1 MRNDIS
7 FAAAPRGNSRSLI
20 VALACLAMLASG
32 CSDAKTETAKNADN
46 GVFDTSRLP
55 RMSGAKE
62 IYASAASTIFVS
74 PEPIGPTAD
83 SVDKALTAAGWQ
95 KYVAPHTAYRQDST
109 RRTMNLKKG
118 SHALN
123 VFITVAPAQ
132 NNAISVQY
140 SMLALKTDLPFTK
153 DASNIEYS
161 PERPSLKLI
170 TAAPAEETLD
180 FYRKEM
186 AERGWSLWSEKTNG
200 RQGPGGP
207 SGSIHA
213 GDGYAHYISEKD
225 PSKTLVLTLRKA
237 DADKLTVEIK
247 ASSVRVLE
255 DAHRTHVNRDNSAP
269 PVEVATLPRLP
280 GAVETSGST
289 TEKTVYSVPGN
300 LPATAAAVKTLLVAD
315 GWKPYVVP
323 LDRPHSTWLTFKK
336 GQQGLSVHFTI
347 SVGTNAETTKQTTV
361 SYSAQRLQFAPPV
374 PDDATDIVF
383 DERRPYLSLNTV
395 GTIDSTR
402 DFYNEKLRA
411 ADWSPLSES
420 DAAARWP
427 YAETDF
433 KFAPGERA
441 FFRRGR
447 DRVIM
452 LSLQKRDD
460 GRTAIEI
467 RVPPFALPKSLEAGS
482 GYFGLPSPKLIKTGG
497 GTGGKRE
504 KSMYAHVPAELSTML
519 AFYRRELAALKWHE
533 EKQETGKSPDEI
545 VIRYSSPEGP
555 AVLTLSHRY
564 DLTKVN
570 LVLKITKPPVEAPDS
585 IALGGNSVDKMLNGS
600 IDDILKQ
607 TQQMVREATKDID
620 AQVMSMPGMPKPPV
634 AEGGHAVPGPR
645 TVDGLPVPIPDI
657 AMNVKYDGD
666 EGSLEYSVT
675 SSVRAIADFYRS
687 HMKRQGW
694 REGTTVINRANMV
707 VLNLSKAHKAV
718 SFTIMRM
725 ANETNVSAEGSGL
738 KGGAVAAAK
747 PAPAPIQATAD
758 DLVVDTKYDFPVPKR
773 HSSVGSGKTQFRR
786 EFNAEVQIGLEDV
799 LKFYRR
805 ELGKLGWKEDAKAAS
820 VTADKAVVKFTT
832 ANGPAVLTLNQKK
845 TETAV
850 EIVVK
855 DASAARK
862 AGVLPQPGRSKILLG
877 NVLDSAATITIGN
890 QKKKLSAGSG
900 AKKPDGPSLEL
911 RPGKYRYSIKSHG
924 KPVQRDEIEVGAD
937 QIWGL
942 LIAPGGG
949 LALQI
954 Y

>member
-7 FAAAPRGNSRSLI
+7 FAAATRGNSRSLI

-32 CSDAKTETAKNADN
+32 CSDAKTEAAKNTDS
-46 GVFDTSRLP
+46 GIFDTSRLP

-62 IYASAASTIFVS
+62 IFASATSTIFVS

-109 RRTMNLKKG
+109 MRTMKLKKG

-132 NNAISVQY
+132 NNAISVHY
-140 SMLALKTDLPFTK
+140 SMLPLKIDLPFTK

-161 PERPSLKLI
+161 PERPSLKLV
-170 TAAPAEETLD
+170 TAAPIEETLD

-200 RQGPGGP
+200 KQAPGGP
-207 SGSIHA
+207 SGAIHKSGGHA
-213 GDGYAHYISEKD
+213 RYISENT
-225 PSKTLVLTLRKA
+225 PSVTLELTVQKA
-237 DADKLTVEIK
+237 DAGKFDVEIK
-247 ASSVRVLE
+247 AWSVRALE
-255 DAHRTHVNRDNSAP
+255 AAHRAYLHRDNSAP
-269 PVEVATLPRLP
+269 LVEVATLPRLQ
-280 GAVETSGST
+280 GAVETSGSA

-300 LPATAAAVKTLLVAD
+300 LPATTAAVKTLLSAD

-323 LDRPHSTWLTFKK
+323 LDRPHSTWLTFRK

-347 SVGTNAETTKQTTV
+347 SVGTSAETTKQTTV

-383 DERRPYLSLNTV
+383 DERRPYLSLNTA
-395 GTIDSTR
+395 GTVDGTR

-411 ADWSPLSES
+411 ADWSPLSEA
-420 DAAARWP
+420 DATARWP
-427 YAETDF
+427 NTEAAF
-433 KFAPGERA
+433 KFAVGERA
-441 FFRRGR
+441 FFSRGR

-467 RVPPFALPKSLEAGS
+467 RVPPFARPQSLEAGS
-482 GYFGLPSPKLIKTGG
+482 GYFGLPSPKMIKTGG
-497 GTGGKRE
+497 GTGGKKE
-504 KSMYAHVPAELSTML
+504 KSMYAHVPAEVSTVL
-519 AFYRRELAALKWHE
+519 AFYRRELAALKWRE

-564 DLTKVN
+564 DLTAVN
-570 LVLKITKPPVEAPDS
+570 LVQKITKPPAEAT
-585 IALGGNSVDKMLNGS
+585 VDKMLNGS
-600 IDDILKQ
+600 IGDLMKQ
-607 TQQMVREATKDID
+607 AQQIVHEATKDID
-620 AQVMSMPGMPKPPV
+620 ANMKSMPGMPKSPV
-634 AEGGHAVPGPR
+634 AEGGDRAPGHKA
-645 TVDGLPVPIPDI
+645 VDGVPVPIPDS
-657 AMNVKYDGD
+657 AVNVKYDGD
-666 EGSLEYSVT
+666 EGELEYNAT

-687 HMKRQGW
+687 HMKREGW
-694 REGTTVINRANMV
+694 REGHSVIDRSNMV
-707 VLNLSKAHKAV
+707 VLNLSKARKSI

-725 ANETNVSAEGSGL
+725 ANKTNVSANGSGL

-747 PAPAPIQATAD
+747 PAQAPIEATAD
-758 DLVVDTKYDFPVPKR
+758 DLMVETKHDFPVPKK
-773 HSSVGSGKTQFRR
+773 HSSVGLGKTQFRR
-786 EFNAEVQIGLEDV
+786 EFRADVQIGLDAV
-799 LKFYRR
+799 LIFYRR
-805 ELGKLGWKEDAKAAS
+805 ELGKLGWKEEAKAAS
-820 VTADKAVVKFTT
+820 MTADKAVAKFTT
-832 ANGPAVLTLNQKK
+832 ANGPAVLTLNRKE
-845 TETAV
+845 TETGV

-855 DASAARK
+855 DASAAKK
-862 AGVLPQPGRSKILLG
+862 AGILPTPGWSKILLG
-877 NVLDSAATITIGN
+877 NVLDSPATITIGN
-890 QKKKLSAGSG
+890 QMKKLAAGSG
-900 AKKPDGPSLEL
+900 AKKPDGPSLQL
-911 RPGKYRYSIKSHG
+911 RPGKYRYSIKSRG
-924 KPVQRDEIEVGAD
+924 KPMQSEEIEIGAD